1 MTWWRQSR
9 DASGMTIVG
18 RLELIDGNC
27 LTNMANCGYDEDR
40 CALYLAISHHR
51 KRIRSILRRL
61 KRCVKCHGT
70 GKVPG
75 LEERG
80 GPWMEYQ
87 VLIEEECM
95 ACGGKGT
102 VSFDTKR
109 RAHKMPA
116 QIDFGT
122 ALREL
127 KAGKTRGKTRM
138 ERKRDVAGNAEAGC
152 K

>member
-9 DASGMTIVG
+9 DSFGKTIPQ
-18 RLELIDGNC
+18 RLTFDILLLE
-27 LTNMANCGYDEDR
+27 E
-40 CALYLAISHHR
+40 AIAARNIERDKEWISWARSHI

-61 KRCVKCHGT
+61 KRCVECHGT

-95 ACGGKGT
+95 DCGGKGT
-102 VSFDTKR
+102 VSFDTKGGHTR
-109 RAHKMPA
+109 CQHKLISE
-116 QIDFGT
+116 Q
-122 ALREL
+122 R
-127 KAGKTRGKTRM
+127 
-138 ERKRDVAGNAEAGC
+138 
-152 K
+152 